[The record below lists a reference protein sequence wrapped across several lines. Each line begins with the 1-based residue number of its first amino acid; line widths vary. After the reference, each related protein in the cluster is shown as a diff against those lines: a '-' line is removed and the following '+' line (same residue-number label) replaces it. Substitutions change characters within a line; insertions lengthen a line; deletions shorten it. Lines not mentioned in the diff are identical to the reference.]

1 MASQN
6 PRLYVLLTRPNGEND
21 GLASML
27 RSKSC
32 QVTTRPMIEVSQIDL
47 SAGMKQVLLNFDDHD
62 KVIFVSKSSVRFGLP
77 LLDAYWPQWPPSMEW
92 FAVGPGTASA
102 LGQFQIQASFPDVAG
117 SEGLLRLA
125 ELKSVSGQNVLI
137 VRGQGG
143 RELLADQLKERG
155 ARLSYLEVYHR
166 TNVEHDDIDL
176 LPANTT
182 VVLTSVGILDSFCH
196 QVGKR
201 VSEFIAVVPS
211 GRIAEIALAR
221 DFSRV
226 KNAAGASDQ
235 ALYDSILLD
244 KL

>member
-1 MASQN
+1 MEPHN
-6 PRLYVLLTRPNGEND
+6 PRLNVLLTRPSGEND

-32 QVTTRPMIEVSQIDL
+32 QVTVRPMIEVSAVNL
-47 SAGMKQVLLNFDDHD
+47 SAEMKQALMNFDDHD

-77 LLDAYWPQWPPSMEW
+77 LLDAYWPQWPLRLEW
-92 FAVGPGTASA
+92 FAVGPGTAGA
-102 LGQFQIQASFPDVAG
+102 LGQFQVQASFPDVAG
-117 SEGLLRLA
+117 SEGLLK

-143 RELLADQLKERG
+143 RELLGDQLKDRG
-155 ARLSYLEVYHR
+155 ARVSYLEVYHR

-182 VVLTSVGILDSFCH
+182 VVLTSVGILDSFCP
-196 QVGKR
+196 QVGGR
-201 VSEFIAVVPS
+201 VSEFIAIVPS
-211 GRIAEIALAR
+211 GRIAEIALER
-221 DFSRV
+221 GFSRV

-235 ALYDSILLD
+235 ALYDSIFQD

>member
-1 MASQN
+1 MEPHN
-6 PRLYVLLTRPNGEND
+6 PRLNVLLTRPNGEND

-32 QVTTRPMIEVSQIDL
+32 QVTVRPMIEVSAVNL
-47 SAGMKQVLLNFDDHD
+47 SAEMKQALMNFDDHD
-62 KVIFVSKSSVRFGLP
+62 KVIFVSKNSVRFGLP
-77 LLDAYWPQWPPSMEW
+77 LLDAYWPQWPLRLAW
-92 FAVGPGTASA
+92 FAVGPGTAGV
-102 LGQFQIQASFPDVAG
+102 LGQFQVQASFPDVAG
-117 SEGLLRLA
+117 SEGLLK

-143 RELLADQLKERG
+143 RELLGDQLKDRG
-155 ARLSYLEVYHR
+155 ARVSYLEVYHR

-182 VVLTSVGILDSFCH
+182 VVLTSVGILDSFCP
-196 QVGKR
+196 QVGDR
-201 VSEFIAVVPS
+201 VSEFIAIVPS
-211 GRIAEIALAR
+211 GRIAEIALER
-221 DFSRV
+221 GFSRV

-235 ALYDSILLD
+235 ALYDSIFQD